1 MEESFDVIVIGAGA
15 AGLMAAAQLASR
27 GNKTLLLEHNR
38 QVGRK
43 ILISGGGRCNFTNR
57 TVLPSDFHSDNLH
70 FAKSALSRYT
80 PEDFIDL
87 VESYKIPYYEKKL
100 GQLFCETSAKEIV
113 DMLLSECKKYGAEI
127 RLGQKILS
135 VDKTENQFLLK
146 DFKQSFFCSNLVI
159 ATGGLPLES
168 LGASDFGYKIA
179 KQFGLKTT
187 VTQPALVPFV
197 LFEDFSI
204 LSGVSLPVV
213 ITVNDRLVADDLLFT
228 HKGLSGPA
236 ILKASLFWNPSDSLQ
251 INFVPGIDLQELLKK
266 TRLQRPKVG
275 LENYLKEFVPSRLI
289 EKFRE
294 RYSWPSKILAD
305 LSFDE
310 IEQVAAQLTS
320 FKVTPKDTEG
330 YRKAEVTKGG
340 VCTSELSS
348 KTLEARKVAGLYFI
362 GEVVDVTGLLGGY
375 NFQWAWASAHAVAEA
390 ILPGLD

>member
-1 MEESFDVIVIGAGA
+1 MEESFDVIIIGAGA
-15 AGLMAAAQLASR
+15 TGLMAAAQLASK
-27 GNKTLLLEHNR
+27 GNRTLLLEHNR

-57 TVLPSDFHSDNLH
+57 IVLPNDFHSENLH

-80 PEDFIDL
+80 PQDFINL

-100 GQLFCETSAKEIV
+100 GQLFCESSAKDIV
-113 DMLLSECKKYGAEI
+113 DMLLAECKKYGAEI

-135 VDKTENQFLLK
+135 VEKVDEQFILK
-146 DFKQSFFCSNLVI
+146 DFKQSFLCSNLVI

-187 VTQPALVPFV
+187 TTQPALVPFV

-204 LSGVSLPVV
+204 LSGVSLPVEIAVADRV
-213 ITVNDRLVADDLLFT
+213 IADDLLFT
-228 HKGLSGPA
+228 HKGVSGPA
-236 ILKASLFWNPSDSLQ
+236 ILKASLFWNPSDSFI
-251 INFVPGIDLQELLKK
+251 INFVPGIDLADLIKK
-266 TRLQRPKVG
+266 MKLQRPKVG

-289 EKFRE
+289 EKFKE
-294 RYSWPSKILAD
+294 RYSWPVKILAD
-305 LSFDE
+305 LTFEE
-310 IEQVAAQLTS
+310 IERVATQLS
-320 FKVTPKDTEG
+320 AFKVTPRDTEG

-348 KTLEARKVAGLYFI
+348 KTLEARKVPGLYFI

-375 NFQWAWASAHAVAEA
+375 NFQWAWASAHAVGEA
-390 ILPGLD
+390 ILPWQD